1 MDTKDFDYELD
12 PSFIAQHPED
22 KRSES
27 KLMILDRKDEI
38 IEHKRFYDII
48 DYLND
53 GDVLVVNNS
62 KVIPARLFG
71 HREGKEEAL
80 EVFLL
85 TNVEGKRWECLVKPG
100 RKFKIGN
107 KIIFDKKLQAEVVD
121 ITEEGHRIL
130 EMQYDGIF
138 NEILN
143 EIGNVPLPPYIT
155 ERLEDKSKYQTVYA
169 KYDGSVAAPTA
180 GLHFTKELL
189 QKIQDKGIKIAY
201 LTLHVGLGTFKPVTD
216 EKIEE
221 HKMHSEYYILDKENA
236 EIINEAK
243 QNGKRVIAVGTTSVR
258 TLESIARKYDKVQ
271 ADSDWTDIFIYPGFK
286 FKAIDAMI
294 TNFHLPKSTLIMLI
308 SSFYNRERILEA
320 YEEAK
325 RNNYR
330 FFSFGDAMLI
340 K

>member
-27 KLMILDRKDEI
+27 KLMILDRKDET

-48 DYLND
+48 DYLNE

-85 TNVEGKRWECLVKPG
+85 TNVEDKRWECLVKPG

-107 KIIFDKKLQAEVVD
+107 KIIFDEKLQAEVVD

-216 EKIEE
+216 DKIEE

-236 EIINEAK
+236 EIINEANK
-243 QNGKRVIAVGTTSVR
+243 NGKRVIAVGTTSVR
-258 TLESIARKYDKVQ
+258 TLESIARKYDKLQ